1 MMGTALVAVPSCT
14 DTWTEH
20 YVTEDAYTAEESLWE
35 LLESREDLS
44 RFCAIAGKAN
54 FYRDETH
61 PAYSIEGNDTVYYTF
76 KDILNAN
83 APITLWAPTNDAMSE
98 EEWQKF
104 AREMDNRSVSI
115 VINNAGVLPKFKTFD
130 KATDGVTCK
139 DYMRT
144 QDINYSSIVYSSYY
158 MCPVIEK
165 NLNPAI
171 INIASSSGL
180 CPLPGMAS
188 YSGSKAAVKNFTE
201 VMTLEKKYYVGLVC
215 PGFTKTEIFRE
226 QSGRIDKGL
235 VGLIATELD
244 KMAYK
249 IYKGILKKR
258 KRMVF
263 GFDAKMM
270 DIGYR
275 WFPRLAPRLKRQ
287 SNFP

>member
-1 MMGTALVAVPSCT
+1 MKWIDEKTIVITGATSGIGRALTKLFIEKNNCRVIGVGRR
-14 DTWTEH
+14 E
-20 YVTEDAYTAEESLWE
+20 EKFKELIAELGE
-35 LLESREDLS
+35 
-44 RFCAIAGKAN
+44 KASN
-54 FYRDETH
+54 FEYRLFDV
-61 PAYSIEGNDTVYYTF
+61 SV
-76 KDILNAN
+76 
-83 APITLWAPTNDAMSE
+83 E

-144 QDINYSSIVYSSYY
+144 QDINYNSIVYSSYY

-235 VGLIATELD
+235 VGLIATEPD

-249 IYKGILKKR
+249 MYKGIIRKR

-275 WFPRLAPRLKRQ
+275 WFPRLAPRFFGRVLKSAKVELFDDVFEGNDKRRKK
-287 SNFP
+287 